1 MKRFVSGQIMM
12 AGVYIKVTELGMV
25 THISVSVATQE
36 AEIGRINGGG
46 PALAK
51 KFLGRINGGG
61 PALAKKFLRPDLN
74 KTESS
79 KTGRR
84 NKKNTN

>member
-51 KFLGRINGGG
+51 KFL
-61 PALAKKFLRPDLN
+61 RPDLN